1 MNQLPSSPALPVKHQ
16 QLQHTVQD
24 LKELHACML
33 IPYLLKQLA
42 NEQDKAAVLLHSLKS
57 ADAFTFEDT
66 GWILAPEHKR
76 QCAFHLCYKAL
87 LTWMNV
93 TLVAE

>member
-1 MNQLPSSPALPVKHQ
+1 MNQSPSSPALPVKHQ

-24 LKELHACML
+24 LKELRAH
-33 IPYLLKQLA
+33 PYLLKQPA
-42 NEQDKAAVLLHSLKS
+42 NEQDKAAVLWHSLKS

-76 QCAFHLCYKAL
+76 QYAFHLCYKAL
-87 LTWMNV
+87 LTRMNV